1 MYIIAIDFCFL
12 VLSTM
17 PEEILPEEIPPE
29 RALLATM
36 LCWCVTHRDTF
47 SKFQLQCFID
57 SLTCGIAAE
66 KMRLENFGCNKK
78 K

>member
-17 PEEILPEEIPPE
+17 PEEIPPE
-29 RALLATM
+29 RALHATM
-36 LCWCVTHRDTF
+36 LCWCVTHMDTF
-47 SKFQLQCFID
+47 SEFQLLCYID

-66 KMRLENFGCNKK
+66 KMRLENLGLQ
-78 K
+78 

>member
-17 PEEILPEEIPPE
+17 PEEILPE
-29 RALLATM
+29 RALHATM
-36 LCWCVTHRDTF
+36 LCWCVANMDTF
-47 SKFQLQCFID
+47 SEFQLECYIH

-66 KMRLENFGCNKK
+66 EMRLKNLGCN
-78 K
+78 